1 MRKMHCMIDV
11 RKLEIL
17 RELDRCGTIAATAAA
32 VHLTPSAVSQ
42 QLAAL
47 SKEAGTAMLEPDGRR
62 VRLTEAAQLL
72 LQHAHQIFT
81 HLEHAESDLAAFRRG
96 DAGTVRVGT
105 FSSAVK
111 ALAVPLVSDLSTR
124 TRIRVELREVQP
136 EDALDALL
144 GRRVDICMN
153 LATTELLPGSDD
165 KRVHSEHLLD
175 DVMDVAL
182 PFDHPLADRAEIELA
197 DLADEDW
204 ILANPGVPCW
214 QLSRDAC
221 ERAGFSPRA
230 RHYADEFV
238 GVVGLVAAGH
248 GVSLLPRLAQPEA
261 VHEPIVL
268 RPVAGVSPVRRI
280 SVQTRAGTA
289 DQPHIAPA
297 LESLRRVAAGVARGP
312 LACRSVTRGPAPIA
326 DPAPALV
333 S

>member
-1 MRKMHCMIDV
+1 MIDV

-144 GRRVDICMN
+144 GRRVDICLN

-182 PFDHPLADRAEIELA
+182 PFDHPLADRRRDRAGRFV
-197 DLADEDW
+197 DEDW
-204 ILANPGVPCW
+204 ICSQPRGAVLAARPGRLRTGQVLARPPLRRRIR
-214 QLSRDAC
+214 QRGQRD
-221 ERAGFSPRA
+221 RGRPP
-230 RHYADEFV
+230 
-238 GVVGLVAAGH
+238 
-248 GVSLLPRLAQPEA
+248 GVSLLPQLAQPEGRA
-261 VHEPIVL
+261 RTDRAATRRRGQPGSPDQRADPGRHR
-268 RPVAGVSPVRRI
+268 RPAAHRARPGVPAPGRR
-280 SVQTRAGTA
+280 
-289 DQPHIAPA
+289 
-297 LESLRRVAAGVARGP
+297 RRWP
-312 LACRSVTRGPAPIA
+312 GPADLSQR
-326 DPAPALV
+326 DPGRRSRSAPALV

>member
-312 LACRSVTRGPAPIA
+312 LACRSVTPGPAPIA
-326 DPAPALV
+326 GPAPALV